1 MVDSSGLRRGQQ
13 TANALFGNQ
22 ASVLVGD
29 FLYSRAFQM
38 MVELKELRILDVLA
52 NATNTIAE
60 GEVLQLMN
68 CNNPDTNEADYME
81 VIYRKTAKL
90 FEAGTRIGA
99 ILAAQD
105 ETMEQALVS
114 YGRHLGQAFQLVD
127 DALDY
132 DATPE
137 EFGKNIGDDLAEG
150 KPTLPLIYAMAHGSA
165 AERHMIR
172 EAIETGGTRNLTSIQ
187 LAIETSG
194 GLRYT
199 AERAREEV
207 DIAISA
213 LAPLPPSKFRDGL
226 IEPRPVRHPPPLLG
240 RASTLRGRVPISTTA
255 SGGDV
260 AVEIGTRPRFVS
272 SCARRLRGGAAAPAS
287 RAADSFLPLGVRHAV
302 DELARRVQVDLE
314 AALAGRLDEPLAQ
327 AVAAEPRE
335 SHELDVLHVLALV
348 EVTKQTAEHRRLELG
363 LLALA
368 ESARV
373 IRVLLPLMCSSLR
386 SPACAALI
394 TRCRR
399 PAPPR

>member
-1 MVDSSGLRRGQQ
+1 MDLAETRPVVPSLDALRATVGEDWGDVNRVIVRRLGSDVALVNQVAHHIIHNGGKRLRPLAVLLAARACGCHGQDHVTASAIIEFIHTATLLHDDVVDSSGLRRGLK

-38 MVELKELRILDVLA
+38 MVELKELRVLDVLA

-68 CNNPDTNEADYME
+68 CNNPDTSEADYME

-99 ILAAQD
+99 ILAGQD
-105 ETMEQALVS
+105 ETLEQALVS

-199 AERAREEV
+199 AERARQEV
-207 DIAISA
+207 EVAIKA
-213 LAPLPPSKFRDGL
+213 LAPVPPSKFRDGL
-226 IEPRPVRHPPPLLG
+226 VG
-240 RASTLRGRVPISTTA
+240 
-255 SGGDV
+255 
-260 AVEIGTRPRFVS
+260 
-272 SCARRLRGGAAAPAS
+272 
-287 RAADSFLPLGVRHAV
+287 
-302 DELARRVQVDLE
+302 
-314 AALAGRLDEPLAQ
+314 LAQ
-327 AVAAEPRE
+327 FAI
-335 SHELDVLHVLALV
+335 
-348 EVTKQTAEHRRLELG
+348 HRRF
-363 LLALA
+363 
-368 ESARV
+368 
-373 IRVLLPLMCSSLR
+373 
-386 SPACAALI
+386 
-394 TRCRR
+394 
-399 PAPPR
+399 

>member
-1 MVDSSGLRRGQQ
+1 MHLAEDQPSPIPSLDSLRALVAEDWGDVNRVIVRRLGSDVALVNQVAHHIIHNGGKRLRPLAVLLAARACGCSGQSHIAAAAIIEFIHTATLLHDDVVDSSGLRRGRE

-38 MVELKELRILDVLA
+38 MVELKELKILDVLA

-68 CNNPDTNEADYME
+68 CNNPDTTEADYME

-99 ILAAQD
+99 ILAGHD
-105 ETMEQALVS
+105 DGTLEQALVS

-137 EFGKNIGDDLAEG
+137 ELGKNIGDDLAEG

-207 DIAISA
+207 EKAVAA
-213 LAPLPPSKFRDGL
+213 LAPLPASKYREGL
-226 IEPRPVRHPPPLLG
+226 TSLAHF
-240 RASTLRGRVPISTTA
+240 
-255 SGGDV
+255 
-260 AVEIGTRPRFVS
+260 AVQRRF
-272 SCARRLRGGAAAPAS
+272 
-287 RAADSFLPLGVRHAV
+287 
-302 DELARRVQVDLE
+302 
-314 AALAGRLDEPLAQ
+314 
-327 AVAAEPRE
+327 
-335 SHELDVLHVLALV
+335 
-348 EVTKQTAEHRRLELG
+348 
-363 LLALA
+363 
-368 ESARV
+368 
-373 IRVLLPLMCSSLR
+373 
-386 SPACAALI
+386 
-394 TRCRR
+394 
-399 PAPPR
+399 

>member
-1 MVDSSGLRRGQQ
+1 MGQNRHMSLANPNAAVPSLEALRALVGDDWGDVNRTIVRRLGSDVALVNQVAHHIIHNTGKRLRPLAVLLAARACGGRSQDHVAAAAIIEFIHTATLLHDDVVDSSGLRRGRE
-13 TANALFGNQ
+13 TANAVFGNQ

-29 FLYSRAFQM
+29 FLYSRSFQM
-38 MVELKELRILDVLA
+38 MVELKEIRILDVLA

-68 CNNPDTNEADYME
+68 CNNPDIGEADYME

-99 ILAAQD
+99 ILAKQHD
-105 ETMEQALVS
+105 DIEQALAT

-132 DATPE
+132 DANPE
-137 EFGKNIGDDLAEG
+137 ELGKNIGDDLAEG

-199 AERAREEV
+199 AERARQEV
-207 DIAISA
+207 DVAIAA

-226 IEPRPVRHPPPLLG
+226 
-240 RASTLRGRVPISTTA
+240 
-255 SGGDV
+255 
-260 AVEIGTRPRFVS
+260 
-272 SCARRLRGGAAAPAS
+272 
-287 RAADSFLPLGVRHAV
+287 
-302 DELARRVQVDLE
+302 VDL
-314 AALAGRLDEPLAQ
+314 AQ
-327 AVAAEPRE
+327 FAI
-335 SHELDVLHVLALV
+335 
-348 EVTKQTAEHRRLELG
+348 QRRY
-363 LLALA
+363 
-368 ESARV
+368 
-373 IRVLLPLMCSSLR
+373 
-386 SPACAALI
+386 
-394 TRCRR
+394 
-399 PAPPR
+399 

>member
-1 MVDSSGLRRGQQ
+1 MVNVMVAVEVADEAKLPAMLANPNPAVASLDALRALVAEDWADVNRTIVRRLGSDVALVNQVAHHIIQNGGKRLRPLAVLLAARACGGPAGQAHVAAAAIIEFIHTATLLHDDVVDSSGLRRGRE
-13 TANALFGNQ
+13 TANAVFGNQ

-29 FLYSRAFQM
+29 FLYSRSFQM
-38 MVELKELRILDVLA
+38 MVELDEMRILDVLA

-68 CNNPDTNEADYME
+68 CNNPDVGEADYME

-99 ILAAQD
+99 ILARQSDAV
-105 ETMEQALVS
+105 EQALAT
-114 YGRHLGQAFQLVD
+114 YGRHLGQAFQLID

-132 DATPE
+132 DAKPE

-207 DIAISA
+207 GVAIDA
-213 LAPLPPSKFRDGL
+213 LAPLPASKFRDGL
-226 IEPRPVRHPPPLLG
+226 V
-240 RASTLRGRVPISTTA
+240 
-255 SGGDV
+255 
-260 AVEIGTRPRFVS
+260 
-272 SCARRLRGGAAAPAS
+272 
-287 RAADSFLPLGVRHAV
+287 
-302 DELARRVQVDLE
+302 ELAQF
-314 AALAGRLDEPLAQ
+314 
-327 AVAAEPRE
+327 AV
-335 SHELDVLHVLALV
+335 
-348 EVTKQTAEHRRLELG
+348 HRRY
-363 LLALA
+363 
-368 ESARV
+368 
-373 IRVLLPLMCSSLR
+373 
-386 SPACAALI
+386 
-394 TRCRR
+394 
-399 PAPPR
+399 

>member
-1 MVDSSGLRRGQQ
+1 MHLAETRPPVPSLDALRALIAEDWGDVNRVIVRRLGSDVALVNQVAHHIIHNGGKRLRPLAVLLAARACGCSTQDHIAAAAIIEFIHTATLLHDDVVDSSGLRRGRQ

-38 MVELKELRILDVLA
+38 MVEIKELRILDVLA

-68 CNNPDTNEADYME
+68 CNNPDITEADYME

-90 FEAGTRIGA
+90 FEAGARIGA
-99 ILAAQD
+99 ILSAQD
-105 ETMEQALVS
+105 EAMEQALVS

-199 AERAREEV
+199 AERARHEV
-207 DIAISA
+207 EIAIAA
-213 LAPLPPSKFRDGL
+213 LAPLPQSKFRDGL
-226 IEPRPVRHPPPLLG
+226 LG
-240 RASTLRGRVPISTTA
+240 
-255 SGGDV
+255 
-260 AVEIGTRPRFVS
+260 
-272 SCARRLRGGAAAPAS
+272 
-287 RAADSFLPLGVRHAV
+287 
-302 DELARRVQVDLE
+302 
-314 AALAGRLDEPLAQ
+314 LAQ
-327 AVAAEPRE
+327 FAI
-335 SHELDVLHVLALV
+335 
-348 EVTKQTAEHRRLELG
+348 QRRF
-363 LLALA
+363 
-368 ESARV
+368 
-373 IRVLLPLMCSSLR
+373 
-386 SPACAALI
+386 
-394 TRCRR
+394 
-399 PAPPR
+399 